1 MALNLEDLDDVT
13 RKYMVA
19 EIQADIANG
28 QVYYSKYLT
37 HKGRLEW
44 DRLLLEAARAHD
56 SEWLAEWLRE
66 EGLAV
71 PTIVTRDK
79 RGFDKRAPLPTEML
93 ADSEFNRYYI
103 RGLAARAVEE
113 KIPYLIS
120 YRAKPVQRPVSS
132 VGAEISPSD
141 LLADLRAHKRRTKFG
156 VPGNPNSGISVRL
169 PDVSPAGKRAQAK
182 H

>member
-1 MALNLEDLDDVT
+1 MALNLEDLDAVT
-13 RKYMVA
+13 RKYIVA
-19 EIQADIANG
+19 EIQADVANG

-56 SEWLAEWLRE
+56 SEWLAEQLRE

-71 PTIVTRDK
+71 PVIVAHDK
-79 RGFDKRAPLPTEML
+79 RGFNRRAPLPTETL

-103 RGLAARAVEE
+103 RGLAARAVAEG
-113 KIPYLIS
+113 IPHVIS

-132 VGAEISPSD
+132 VGAEINPSD

-156 VPGNPNSGISVRL
+156 VPGSPNSGISVRL
-169 PDVSPAGKRAQAK
+169 PDTAAEQRKA
-182 H
+182 